1 MDGMLDMVLWKSQ
14 EILIRMLISTI
25 LKLLQFQIY
34 IRQQQ
39 QEALSALSDFS
50 GVNIKNV
57 NANNVM
63 VRKSSRCCWF
73 DCRKKKW
80 NKYKH

>member
-34 IRQQQ
+34 MVQPQ
-39 QEALSALSDFS
+39 QEALSALVIFL
-50 GVNIKNV
+50 V
-57 NANNVM
+57 
-63 VRKSSRCCWF
+63 
-73 DCRKKKW
+73 
-80 NKYKH
+80 